1 MAKDYMKPWRDRH
14 NAGVTYIN
22 RTTLMI
28 NHKGKIYEPLVL
40 DDFELSQARRGVP
53 SKLTFT
59 LLKGTQVDFVEGD
72 AVRFRISRTWLFF
85 GWIFSREIDED
96 GNIKCTCYDQIRYL
110 KNKDTYVYEN
120 KTASELIKMIA
131 KDFQL
136 KCGSIVD
143 TKYKIAGRIEEDKCL
158 IDIILNALDETLAMT
173 GKLYVLYDDFGKLT
187 LKNIEDMA
195 FDLVIEN
202 STIMGYEYKTTID
215 DEVYNQIKLAY
226 PNKETGKYDVF
237 IAKDSKN
244 IKQWGV
250 LQYYK
255 KIDDKT
261 YAAAMADQLLLL
273 YNNIKRSITI
283 KDALGDV
290 RVRPGFR
297 IIANLD
303 LGDYKLKSYMVIEN
317 VKHRYKDGQYTMD
330 LDLIN
335 KDFSAETY
343 TPNTSTAN
351 SLTDNNASTENGG
364 SLGVLNGRQVKAR
377 FSAYCP
383 KAEGAIGGGSTTASG
398 EKINYTLRTCAAPS
412 CIPFGTLIQ
421 INGTGTKYDGLTF
434 RVNDRG
440 GAIKV
445 LSDGTYRFDLLMPSG
460 SEMKNFG
467 MRNGYVIIGNGT
479 GYHNAGS
486 LGGNQK
492 AVQLAKSKLGCKY
505 VWGAT
510 GPNTFDCSGLMYWIA
525 KQLGKTIPRTS
536 KEQSRNGTPVSK
548 ANLLP
553 GDLVFFANK
562 NGVHHV
568 GMFIGDNKFIHSPQT
583 GDVVK
588 ISSLSSRKDF
598 YNARRYF

>member
-1 MAKDYMKPWRDRH
+1 MANYMDKYAQTRKE
-14 NAGVTYIN
+14 AIN
-22 RTTLMI
+22 RTTLQI
-28 NHKGKIYEPLVL
+28 SHKDKIYEPVVL
-40 DDFELSQARRGVP
+40 DDFELSQARRGEP

-59 LLKGTQVDFVEGD
+59 LLRGSEVHFIEGD

-195 FDLVIEN
+195 FDLVIDN
-202 STIMGYEYKTTID
+202 STIMGYNYKTTID

-226 PNKETGKYDVF
+226 PNKETGKYD
-237 IAKDSKN
+237 IYMTKDSNN
-244 IKQWGV
+244 IKKWGV

-261 YAAAMADQLLLL
+261 SAAAMAEQLLLL
-273 YNNIKRSITI
+273 YNNVKRSITV

-297 IIANLD
+297 IITNLD
-303 LGDYKLKSYMVIEN
+303 LGDYKLKRYMVIESM
-317 VKHRYKDGQYTMD
+317 KHRYKDGLYTMD

-335 KDFSAETY
+335 KDFSADTY
-343 TPNTSTAN
+343 TPNSSTAN
-351 SLTDNNASTENGG
+351 SLMDNSSSVDSSG
-364 SLGVLNGRQVKAR
+364 LGVLNGRQVKAR

-383 KAEGAIGGGSTTASG
+383 KAEGPIGGGPTTASG
-398 EKINYTLRTCAAPS
+398 EKINYTLKTCAAPS
-412 CIPFGTLIQ
+412 CVPFGTLIQ
-421 INGTGTKYDGLTF
+421 INGTGTKYDGTTF

-467 MRNGYVIIGNGT
+467 MRNGYAIIGNGT
-479 GYHNAGS
+479 GYHNVGS
-486 LGGNQK
+486 LGGNSK
-492 AVQLAKSKLGCKY
+492 AVEYAKSKLGCKY

-510 GPNTFDCSGLMYWIA
+510 GPNTFDCSGLMYWVA
-525 KQLGKTIPRTS
+525 KKLGKTIPRTS

-568 GMFIGDNKFIHSPQT
+568 GMFIGNNEFIHSPQT

-588 ISSLSSRKDF
+588 ISKLSSRKD
-598 YNARRYF
+598 YYCARRYF

>member
-1 MAKDYMKPWRDRH
+1 MAKEHYMEKYAKTRKD
-14 NAGVTYIN
+14 AIN
-22 RTTLMI
+22 RTTLQI
-28 NHKGKIYEPLVL
+28 SHKDKIYEPVVL
-40 DDFELSQARRGVP
+40 DNFELKQARKGEP

-59 LLKGTQVDFVEGD
+59 LLRGAEVDFIEGD
-72 AVRFRISRTWLFF
+72 AVRFRISHTWLFF
-85 GWIFSREIDED
+85 GWIFTREIDED

-110 KNKDTYVYEN
+110 KNKDTYIYEN
-120 KTASELIKMIA
+120 KKASELIKMIA
-131 KDFQL
+131 KDFGL
-136 KCGSIVD
+136 KCGYIED

-173 GKLYVLYDDFGKLT
+173 GKLYVLYDNFGKLM

-195 FDLVIEN
+195 FDLVIDN
-202 STIMGYEYKTTID
+202 STIMGYDYKATID
-215 DEVYNQIKLAY
+215 NEVYNQVKLAY
-226 PNKETGKYDVF
+226 PNKETGKYDISMV
-237 IAKDSKN
+237 KDSKN

-261 YAAAMADQLLLL
+261 NAAAMAEQLLLL
-273 YNNIKRSITI
+273 YNNVKRSITI

-290 RVRPGFR
+290 RVRPGTR
-297 IIANLD
+297 ILVNLD
-303 LGDYKLKSYMVIEN
+303 LGDYKLKSYMIVEN
-317 VKHRYKDGQYTMD
+317 MIHRYKDGLYTMD
-330 LDLIN
+330 MDLIN
-335 KDFSAETY
+335 KDFSAESY
-343 TPNTSTAN
+343 NPNTSTAN
-351 SLTDNNASTENGG
+351 SLVDNSGSGGG
-364 SLGVLNGRQVKAR
+364 SSLGELNGRKVKAR

-383 KAEGAIGGGSTTASG
+383 KAEGPIGGGPTTASG
-398 EKINYTLRTCAAPS
+398 EKINYTLKTCAAPS
-412 CIPFGTLIQ
+412 CVPFGTLIQ
-421 INGTGTKYDGLTF
+421 INGTGTKYDGTTF

-460 SEMKNFG
+460 TEMNNFG
-467 MRNGYVIIGNGT
+467 MRNGYAIIGNGT
-479 GYHNAGS
+479 GYHSSGS
-486 LGGNQK
+486 LGGNSK

-510 GPNTFDCSGLMYWIA
+510 GPNTFDCSGLMYWVA

-536 KEQSRNGTPVSK
+536 KAQSQSGMPVSK

-568 GMFIGDNKFIHSPQT
+568 GMFIGGGQFIHSPQT

-588 ISSLSSRKDF
+588 ISKLSSRKDF
-598 YNARRYF
+598 YCARRYF